1 MWIWIFV
8 GFYAGYIFGVIMSA
22 LMIAAHDEDELY
34 K

>member
-1 MWIWIFV
+1 MWLWILVSFYG
-8 GFYAGYIFGVIMSA
+8 GFLFGMFISA